1 MCQLVVP
8 EGRTICPACG
18 WTLTNTLDDSLPI
31 GTLLKNGQFRI
42 ERKLGQ
48 GGFGI
53 TYLATDLALARTI
66 AIKELFQSDW
76 KRQGK
81 MVQTPIKLTASEF
94 QEIKDK
100 FLQEGRVLAGFSDPS
115 IVQVYDQF
123 SENNTAYLVMEYLQG
138 ESLAE
143 RLTREHIISAEELLT
158 LTQQLSQAL
167 RLLHDR
173 GHLHRDIKP
182 DNIILEKGGRAV
194 LIDFGSA
201 RQFQAGKTTHMT
213 RLVTPGYAPLEQYAA
228 SGRVGPP
235 TDLYALGATLY
246 HALSGQMPPSASD
259 LFNGVALPPLPTG
272 TPGGLITGIE
282 TAMQIRMQDR
292 PQTVDEFLRMLTSAT
307 DAQQSKPRFA
317 GPKPLLDYLK
327 YLGISPDTFLDRL
340 EEGSIQVSELPPE
353 VRAELIRTKWINAQG
368 QLTFRYAWGN
378 QPRQQPPK
386 PAGSPSPAPNPKPS
400 PNPPQA
406 PSRPPN
412 WTPRPPQPTPVPT
425 PSPIPAAFPDT
436 ADVMWLWANIQVIHQ
451 PITMPLM
458 LPSLPIPTRK
468 ISIRTYLMAASY
480 AVTLGGCVFG
490 FGSLNLN
497 AVAVSLF
504 GILVVFIVFGF
515 WKDSES
521 YSQLREQLA
530 NLDLKITERIN
541 TYTQSGNAMA
551 RFEAQMRELEQIKT
565 QLLNPTALLTE
576 REQAAR
582 QKYNQQVI
590 EAELRRHRLEPG
602 LVPGVGVQRIKT
614 LNQYGIHTAFDLDR
628 KPLARI
634 SGIGEKIIRDLMDW
648 RSSIE
653 RSAQTSVKPFS
664 GGQQLHAEVA
674 RELWNLRAMLAD
686 GPQLLQVATTEGINN
701 YKQAEADI
709 QALLG
714 EREGLLK
721 RLQSEKI

>member
-1 MCQLVVP
+1 M
-8 EGRTICPACG
+8 
-18 WTLTNTLDDSLPI
+18 
-31 GTLLKNGQFRI
+31 
-42 ERKLGQ
+42 
-48 GGFGI
+48 
-53 TYLATDLALARTI
+53 
-66 AIKELFQSDW
+66 
-76 KRQGK
+76 
-81 MVQTPIKLTASEF
+81 
-94 QEIKDK
+94 
-100 FLQEGRVLAGFSDPS
+100 
-115 IVQVYDQF
+115 
-123 SENNTAYLVMEYLQG
+123 
-138 ESLAE
+138 
-143 RLTREHIISAEELLT
+143 
-158 LTQQLSQAL
+158 
-167 RLLHDR
+167 
-173 GHLHRDIKP
+173 
-182 DNIILEKGGRAV
+182 ILEKGGRAV

-292 PQTVDEFLRMLTSAT
+292 PQTVDEFLRMLTSVT

-340 EEGSIQVSELPPE
+340 EEGTIQVSELPPE

-386 PAGSPSPAPNPKPS
+386 PIASPIPSSTSKKPTSPAQPRQPI
-400 PNPPQA
+400 
-406 PSRPPN
+406 
-412 WTPRPPQPTPVPT
+412 WTPHHPQPAPLPPTPT
-425 PSPIPAAFPDT
+425 PSPPLVAFPDV
-436 ADVMWLWANIQVIHQ
+436 ADVNQLWLAICKVPKPDHLTLKVSILN
-451 PITMPLM
+451 PARKKITY
-458 LPSLPIPTRK
+458 
-468 ISIRTYLMAASY
+468 RTFLRAALYGLFWSWGGWAASQIGSGLFSGIWVFF
-480 AVTLGGCVFG
+480 AIGGALYPFLDKG
-490 FGSLNLN
+490 DQKILSQIEGIDQQLKARQMSYEGGSPL
-497 AVAVSLF
+497 
-504 GILVVFIVFGF
+504 
-515 WKDSES
+515 
-521 YSQLREQLA
+521 
-530 NLDLKITERIN
+530 T
-541 TYTQSGNAMA
+541 
-551 RFEAQMRELEQIKT
+551 RFEAKIRELEQIKT

-582 QKYNQQVI
+582 QKYTQQVI

-634 SGIGEKIIRDLMDW
+634 SGIGEKIINDLMAW